1 MRVVKVT
8 PFLRWK
14 DAERGEKIGKE
25 LARDLGGGGA
35 GLLFAFYE
43 SADFSMD

>member
-1 MRVVKVT
+1 MT

-25 LARDLGGGGA
+25 LARDLGVWGGGV
-35 GLLFAFYE
+35 LYAFYE